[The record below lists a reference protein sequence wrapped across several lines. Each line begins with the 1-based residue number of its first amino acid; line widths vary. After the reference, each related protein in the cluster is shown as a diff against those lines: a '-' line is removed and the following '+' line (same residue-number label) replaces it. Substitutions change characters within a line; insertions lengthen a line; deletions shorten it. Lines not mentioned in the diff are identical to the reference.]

1 MTATLFHFWLCPF
14 SRAARLALR
23 ESGKEFDLTLEKTWE
38 RRPDFLA
45 LNPAGDVPVL
55 QIDEEDGGGG
65 PPPVIAGIQGIVAY
79 LDEASDTHLMG
90 QTMAERITIRNQL
103 HWFISKFDRE
113 VTKNLV
119 GQKVI
124 KRLLR
129 SGTPNG
135 RAIRAGHHNIKI
147 HLDYIQHLVHRQK
160 WLAGDTM
167 TMADI
172 MAAAQLSCVDYLGDI
187 PWKDYGEAKLW
198 YAKIKSR
205 PSFRPMLAEHIPGTP
220 PADHYS
226 DLDF

>member
-1 MTATLFHFWLCPF
+1 MLATLYHFWLCPF
-14 SRAARLALR
+14 SRAARLALH
-23 ESGKEFDLTLEKTWE
+23 ESEVEFDLKLEKTWE
-38 RRPDFLA
+38 RRTEFLA

-55 QIDEEDGGGG
+55 QIDRDDESDAA
-65 PPPVIAGIQGIVAY
+65 PAMAGIHNIFAY
-79 LDEASDTHLMG
+79 LVQDGEPGLMG
-90 QTMAERITIRNQL
+90 KTMADQITVRNLL
-103 HWFISKFDRE
+103 HWFITKFDRE

-135 RAIRAGHHNIKI
+135 QAIRAGHHNIKI
-147 HLDYIQHLVHRQK
+147 HLDYIQHLLARQK

-167 TMADI
+167 TLADL
-172 MAAAQLSCVDYLGDI
+172 MAAAQLSCVDYLGDV
-187 PWKDYGEAKLW
+187 PWDDFGEAKLW

-205 PSFRPMLAEHIPGTP
+205 PSFRPLLGEHIPGTP
-220 PADHYS
+220 PADHYD

>member
-23 ESGKEFDLTLEKTWE
+23 ESEMEFELRLEKTWE
-38 RRPDFLA
+38 RRPEFLA
-45 LNPAGDVPVL
+45 LNPAGDIPVL
-55 QIDEEDGGGG
+55 SVDEVEGNIS
-65 PPPVIAGIQGIVAY
+65 PAIAGIHGIISY
-79 LDEASDTHLMG
+79 LDEVSEFQLMG
-90 QTMAERITIRNQL
+90 QSMDERITIRNQL

-147 HLDYIQHLVHRQK
+147 HLDYIQHLVARQK
-160 WLAGDTM
+160 WLAGDHM
-167 TMADI
+167 TMADL
-172 MAAAQLSCVDYLGDI
+172 MAAAQLSCVDYLGDV
-187 PWKDYGEAKLW
+187 PWKNHGEAKLW

-205 PSFRPMLAEHIPGTP
+205 PSFRPMLGEHIPGTP

>member
-1 MTATLFHFWLCPF
+1 MLATLYHFWLCPF
-14 SRAARLALR
+14 SRAARLALH
-23 ESGKEFDLTLEKTWE
+23 ESGVEFELELEKTWE
-38 RRPDFLA
+38 RRAEFLA

-55 QIDEEDGGGG
+55 KIRQEEGDDDV
-65 PPPVIAGIQGIVAY
+65 PAMAGIQSIFAY
-79 LDEASDTHLMG
+79 LAKPGDNGLIGKTMSDH
-90 QTMAERITIRNQL
+90 ITIRNLL
-103 HWFISKFDRE
+103 HWFITKFDRE

-135 RAIRAGHHNIKI
+135 QAIRAGHHNIKI
-147 HLDYIQHLVHRQK
+147 HLDYIQHLLARQK

-167 TMADI
+167 TLADL
-172 MAAAQLSCVDYLGDI
+172 MAAAQLSCVDYLGDV
-187 PWKDYGEAKLW
+187 PWNDYGEAKLW

-205 PSFRPMLAEHIPGTP
+205 PSFRPLLGEHIPGTP

-226 DLDF
+226 NLDF